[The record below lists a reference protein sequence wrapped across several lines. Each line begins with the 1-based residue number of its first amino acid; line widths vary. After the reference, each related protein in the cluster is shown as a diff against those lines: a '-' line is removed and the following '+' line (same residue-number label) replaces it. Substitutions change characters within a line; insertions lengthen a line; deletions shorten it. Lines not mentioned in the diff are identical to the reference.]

1 MAVHQAVEYASSG
14 RLADGSGN
22 SGDRSFR
29 GEHNIHT
36 LMINELSIYVNWQTD
51 GDRFGG
57 IFYHANNPLSAK
69 RGGICEKVGERLYC

>member
-14 RLADGSGN
+14 WLADGSGN

-36 LMINELSIYVNWQTD
+36 LMINELSIYVKWQTD
-51 GDRFGG
+51 GERVGG
-57 IFYHANNPLSAK
+57 IF
-69 RGGICEKVGERLYC
+69 